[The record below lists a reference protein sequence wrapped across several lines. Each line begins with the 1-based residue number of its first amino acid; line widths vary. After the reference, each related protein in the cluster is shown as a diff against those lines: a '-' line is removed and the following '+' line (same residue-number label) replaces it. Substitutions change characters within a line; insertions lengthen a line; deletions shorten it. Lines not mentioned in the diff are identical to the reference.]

1 MMKKELMRANGMY
14 VNDNEGYAIA
24 KAKYSELVSIVGVRN
39 VRLHLVEG
47 KIKVTNESKE
57 G

>member
-1 MMKKELMRANGMY
+1 MMTKNDIMKANGTY

-24 KAKYSELVSIVGVRN
+24 KAKYSELVKMVGVHN
-39 VRLHLVEG
+39 VRLHTIKG
-47 KIKVTNESKE
+47 KIKVTNEK